1 MSIRKWHR
9 RLKGRYGLQL
19 RHLYEQIVSTSVAS
33 PLSLPVLRF
42 IKNVINAKWRGRKE
56 WRRSKLAL
64 VFRCLSDSVCPVR
77 LPMLFHVVARIVYKH
92 QVESKCFG
100 QPKRTKK
107 GNPKGSSHHESLNSS
122 TWYLVPV
129 TSSYKEQ
136 VNLRGNNVQC
146 TMKFTSHLVVNPSK
160 WSRYQTRKWKLVLYK
175 VVEPVVTTNKAIQY
189 STWQVGFT

>member
-1 MSIRKWHR
+1 MKREEGEKE
-9 RLKGRYGLQL
+9 
-19 RHLYEQIVSTSVAS
+19 EQTRSCFSLSV
-33 PLSLPVLRF
+33 RQ
-42 IKNVINAKWRGRKE
+42 
-56 WRRSKLAL
+56 
-64 VFRCLSDSVCPVR
+64 CLSRKVTYAFPRGCSHYVQAPGR
-77 LPMLFHVVARIVYKH
+77 EQMLW
-92 QVESKCFG
+92 S
-100 QPKRTKK
+100 TKK
-107 GNPKGSSHHESLNSS
+107 NKEREPQRLFSSWESQFF
-122 TWYLVPV
+122 YLVPV